1 MKKSSFRRRH
11 GSPQMSAAR
20 PYSKT
25 ALGKQRLTLHYY
37 YVGQATAFADK
48 GEDGGKV
55 VSGAV
60 TNSASAGTAF
70 ATDNKTYHAA
80 KKPIAILL

>member
-1 MKKSSFRRRH
+1 M
-11 GSPQMSAAR
+11 GPPQMSAAR
-20 PYSKT
+20 LYPKT
-25 ALGKQRLTLHYY
+25 ALGKPRLTLDYY
-37 YVGQATAFADK
+37 YVGQATTFADK
-48 GEDGGKV
+48 GEDGDKV

-70 ATDNKTYHAA
+70 ATGNKTYNAA